1 MCTKSVNPLLK
12 GSRSDKMSSPEENP
26 MFKTHSV
33 KKLKAHK
40 KLKASMSEE
49 REKMKAREEEHE
61 KMKAS
66 MDKMSEEAQT
76 EWMEKQRNQMNKN
89 KLFRL
94 IKLVAA
100 KPVQTDG
107 FDAPFQNLEEDG
119 MKRTQMKLNTMEQI
133 ILLVEELRDS
143 RLVAA
148 QRLMSMYSRWIKE
161 KGFTLSERTVEAS
174 LVIILLE
181 KGPKRKIR
189 MLDIGEVQPFKERS
203 LLDIVQ
209 PLNEHKPVKFAT
221 HVGIVSVQS
230 CQSLRDAIDEKIPGS
245 VCGDTKQDWTE
256 KEAKQHITPEEWLDV
271 QKLLEFHGFS
281 AFSEYTIKAR
291 RWTCDPEQPNDGINV
306 HLDHHAKVLQLA
318 LNKDFEGGELFY
330 QDDQRKCTPRREVG
344 MCIIH
349 DNTVAHGVTPVTSG
363 GRYALYFL
371 VDEKNRVKT
380 K

>member
-12 GSRSDKMSSPEENP
+12 GHRSDKMSGLEENP
-26 MFKTHSV
+26 TFKTHSV
-33 KKLKAHK
+33 KKLKA
-40 KLKASMSEE
+40 SMSEATNPGFH
-49 REKMKAREEEHE
+49 RFQY
-61 KMKAS
+61 
-66 MDKMSEEAQT
+66 SEEDGMKKDT
-76 EWMEKQRNQMNKN
+76 
-89 KLFRL
+89 LL
-94 IKLVAA
+94 KLVKLVVAN
-100 KPVQTDG
+100 PVQTDG
-107 FDAPFQNLEEDG
+107 FDAPFQYLEEDG

-133 ILLVEELRDS
+133 ILLVEELHDS

-148 QRLMSMYSRWIKE
+148 QRLMSMYSRWVEE
-161 KGFTLSERTVEAS
+161 KGFTLSEHTVEAS
-174 LVIILLE
+174 LVKILL
-181 KGPKRKIR
+181 KGNRIT
-189 MLDIGEVQPFKERS
+189 DIGEVQPFKERS

-209 PLNEHKPVKFAT
+209 PFKERKPVKFAT

-230 CQSLRDAIDEKIPGS
+230 CQNLRDAIDEKIHGS
-245 VCGDTKQDWTE
+245 VRGDTKQDCTE
-256 KEAKQHITPEEWLDV
+256 REAKQHMTPGEWSGV
-271 QKLLEFHGFS
+271 QKLLDFHGFS

-291 RWTCDPEQPNDGINV
+291 RWTCDPEQPNNGINV

>member
-1 MCTKSVNPLLK
+1 
-12 GSRSDKMSSPEENP
+12 

-49 REKMKAREEEHE
+49 REKMKARERE

-66 MDKMSEEAQT
+66 IDKMVEEAIG
-76 EWMEKQRNQMNKN
+76 ESIEKQRNKN

-143 RLVAA
+143 SLVAA

-174 LVIILLE
+174 LVKILL
-181 KGPKRKIR
+181 KDIPPHPYPSLL
-189 MLDIGEVQPFKERS
+189 LDIGEVQPFKEHS

-291 RWTCDPEQPNDGINV
+291 RWTCDPEQPNNGINV

>member
-1 MCTKSVNPLLK
+1 
-12 GSRSDKMSSPEENP
+12 MSGLEENP
-26 MFKTHSV
+26 TFKTHSV
-33 KKLKAHK
+33 KKLKA
-40 KLKASMSEE
+40 SMLIPEATNPGFHRFQYSEE
-49 REKMKAREEEHE
+49 DGMK
-61 KMKAS
+61 K
-66 MDKMSEEAQT
+66 DT
-76 EWMEKQRNQMNKN
+76 
-89 KLFRL
+89 LL
-94 IKLVAA
+94 KLVKLVEAN
-100 KPVQTDG
+100 PVQTDG

-119 MKRTQMKLNTMEQI
+119 MKRTQMKLNTMKQI

-143 RLVAA
+143 HLVAV
-148 QRLMSMYSRWIKE
+148 QRLMSMYNRWINE
-161 KGFTLSERTVEAS
+161 KGFTLSEHTVEAS
-174 LVIILLE
+174 LVNFLLQ
-181 KGPKRKIR
+181 GNR
-189 MLDIGEVQPFKERS
+189 MLDIGEVQPFEERS

-209 PLNEHKPVKFAT
+209 PFKELKPVKFAT

-230 CQSLRDAIDEKIPGS
+230 CQSLRDAIDERIPGSGS

-344 MCIIH
+344 TCIVH

>member
-1 MCTKSVNPLLK
+1 MSVETKPTFFSYSK
-12 GSRSDKMSSPEENP
+12 RSSKR
-26 MFKTHSV
+26 
-33 KKLKAHK
+33 
-40 KLKASMSEE
+40 EE
-49 REKMKAREEEHE
+49 REEE
-61 KMKAS
+61 M
-66 MDKMSEEAQT
+66 
-76 EWMEKQRNQMNKN
+76 
-89 KLFRL
+89 L
-94 IKLVAA
+94 KLVNLVATN
-100 KPVQTDG
+100 PVQTDG
-107 FDAPFQNLEEDG
+107 SRYPLQDLEE
-119 MKRTQMKLNTMEQI
+119 TQMKLNTMEQI
-133 ILLVEELRDS
+133 ILLAEELNDS

-148 QRLMSMYSRWIKE
+148 KRLMNMYSRWIKE
-161 KGFTLSERTVEAS
+161 KGFTLSEHAVEAS
-174 LVIILLE
+174 LVKILLQ
-181 KGPKRKIR
+181 GNRKTDIHL
-189 MLDIGEVQPFKERS
+189 LDIGEVQPFEERS

-209 PLNEHKPVKFAT
+209 PFKECKPIKFAT

-230 CQSLRDAIDEKIPGS
+230 CQSLRDAIDQKIPGS

-256 KEAKQHITPEEWLDV
+256 REAKQHMTPNEWSGV

-281 AFSEYTIKAR
+281 AFSEYAIKAR

-344 MCIIH
+344 MCIVH

-371 VDEKNRVKT
+371 VDEENRVKT

>member
-1 MCTKSVNPLLK
+1 MCIVNPLLK
-12 GSRSDKMSSPEENP
+12 GYRSDKMSGLEENP
-26 MFKTHSV
+26 TFKTHSV
-33 KKLKAHK
+33 KKLKA
-40 KLKASMSEE
+40 SMSEATNLGFH
-49 REKMKAREEEHE
+49 RFQY
-61 KMKAS
+61 
-66 MDKMSEEAQT
+66 SEEDGMKKDT
-76 EWMEKQRNQMNKN
+76 
-89 KLFRL
+89 LL
-94 IKLVAA
+94 KLVKLVVAN
-100 KPVQTDG
+100 PVQTDG

-119 MKRTQMKLNTMEQI
+119 MERTQMKLNTMEQI

-148 QRLMSMYSRWIKE
+148 QRLMAMYSRWIKE
-161 KGFTLSERTVEAS
+161 KGFTLSEHTVEAS
-174 LVIILLE
+174 LVNFLLH
-181 KGPKRKIR
+181 GNR

-209 PLNEHKPVKFAT
+209 PFKEHKPVKFAT

-256 KEAKQHITPEEWLDV
+256 KEVKQHITPEEWLDV

-291 RWTCDPEQPNDGINV
+291 RWTCDPEQPNNGINV

-344 MCIIH
+344 MCIVH
-349 DNTVAHGVTPVTSG
+349 DNTVAHGVTPVTNG
-363 GRYALYFL
+363 VRDALYFL

>member
-1 MCTKSVNPLLK
+1 MCIVNPLFK
-12 GSRSDKMSSPEENP
+12 GYRSDKMSSPEENP

-40 KLKASMSEE
+40 KLKGN
-49 REKMKAREEEHE
+49 
-61 KMKAS
+61 
-66 MDKMSEEAQT
+66 T
-76 EWMEKQRNQMNKN
+76 N
-89 KLFRL
+89 KLFEL

-100 KPVQTDG
+100 NPVQTNG
-107 FDAPFQNLEEDG
+107 FDAPFQDLEEDG
-119 MKRTQMKLNTMEQI
+119 MKRTQMKLNTMEQM

-148 QRLMSMYSRWIKE
+148 QRLMAMYSRWIKE
-161 KGFTLSERTVEAS
+161 KGFTLSEHAVEAS
-174 LVIILLE
+174 LVNFLLQ
-181 KGPKRKIR
+181 GNR
-189 MLDIGEVQPFKERS
+189 MLDIGEVQPFEERS

-209 PLNEHKPVKFAT
+209 PFKERKPVKFAT

-256 KEAKQHITPEEWLDV
+256 KEAKQHMTPGEWLDV

-291 RWTCDPEQPNDGINV
+291 RWTCDPEQPNNGINV

-344 MCIIH
+344 MCIVH
-349 DNTVAHGVTPVTSG
+349 DNTVGHGVTPVTSG

>member
-12 GSRSDKMSSPEENP
+12 GHRSDKMSGLEENP

-33 KKLKAHK
+33 KKLKA
-40 KLKASMSEE
+40 SMSEASNPGLE
-49 REKMKAREEEHE
+49 EDGMK
-61 KMKAS
+61 K
-66 MDKMSEEAQT
+66 DT
-76 EWMEKQRNQMNKN
+76 
-89 KLFRL
+89 LL
-94 IKLVAA
+94 KLV
-100 KPVQTDG
+100 KLVVTNPVQTDG
-107 FDAPFQNLEEDG
+107 FHAPFQDLEEDG
-119 MKRTQMKLNTMEQI
+119 MKRTQIKLYQIEQI
-133 ILLVEELRDS
+133 IRLAKELRDS

-161 KGFTLSERTVEAS
+161 KGFTLSEHTVEAS
-174 LVIILLE
+174 LVNFLLQ
-181 KGPKRKIR
+181 GNR
-189 MLDIGEVQPFKERS
+189 MLDIGEVQPFEERS
-203 LLDIVQ
+203 MLHIVQ
-209 PLNEHKPVKFAT
+209 PFKEHKPVKFAT

-230 CQSLRDAIDEKIPGS
+230 CQSLRDAIDEKIHGS
-245 VCGDTKQDWTE
+245 VCGDTKQDWAE
-256 KEAKQHITPEEWLDV
+256 KEAKQHMTAGEWSDV